1 VIRAVKSHIKSLGQ
15 ISVTGW
21 ITGFTHR
28 WRSEVSG
35 QAMVEYAIVVA
46 LIALV
51 AIAAIQALG
60 GGISQ
65 LFQNI
70 LGHIQG
76 VGQ

>member
-1 VIRAVKSHIKSLGQ
+1 MMHAVRSHINKL
-15 ISVTGW
+15 ILLPMTRW
-21 ITGFTHR
+21 IARFMQRLRTEH
-28 WRSEVSG
+28 SG

-51 AIAAIQALG
+51 AIAAVQALG

-70 LGHIQG
+70 LSHIQG

>member
-1 VIRAVKSHIKSLGQ
+1 MMQAVRSHINKLILLPMTRWS
-15 ISVTGW
+15 TR
-21 ITGFTHR
+21 FTHR
-28 WRSEVSG
+28 WRSEPSG

-51 AIAAIQALG
+51 AIAAVQALG

-70 LGHIQG
+70 LSHIQG

>member
-1 VIRAVKSHIKSLGQ
+1 MMQSVRSHIRKLSQ
-15 ISVTGW
+15 RSMTRWIARFTQGW
-21 ITGFTHR
+21 RTDL
-28 WRSEVSG
+28 SG

-51 AIAAIQALG
+51 AIAAVQALG

-70 LGHIQG
+70 LSHIQG

>member
-1 VIRAVKSHIKSLGQ
+1 
-15 ISVTGW
+15 
-21 ITGFTHR
+21 
-28 WRSEVSG
+28 
-35 QAMVEYAIVVA
+35 MVEYAIVVA

-70 LGHIQG
+70 LSHIQG

>member
-1 VIRAVKSHIKSLGQ
+1 MIRAVKSHIKRLGQ
-15 ISVTGW
+15 FLVTGW
-21 ITGFTHR
+21 ITGFTHGR
-28 WRSEVSG
+28 RSEVSG

-70 LGHIQG
+70 LSHIQG

>member
-1 VIRAVKSHIKSLGQ
+1 MMQAVRSHIKKLSHLPM
-15 ISVTGW
+15 TCW
-21 ITGFTHR
+21 IARFTHR
-28 WRSEVSG
+28 QRSELSG

-51 AIAAIQALG
+51 AIAAVQALG

-70 LGHIQG
+70 LSHIQG